1 MRARASNVMIGTLT
15 LALIGGSLGAFL
27 GYQKLAGAKQKVAF
41 RVIFE
46 GSASGL
52 RKGGSVN
59 FAGIRVGEVVSLKL
73 DHPRRVVALAMI
85 DGNTPV
91 KSDTQVGLEFQ
102 GLTGIAAISF
112 TGGSDEAP
120 PPPKGADGIPELTA
134 DPEGTLNTQEKI
146 RVALRNVD
154 RVIADNEVA
163 VKDTLLNFETFTASL
178 SGNGEKI
185 TSIIATAE
193 IRHQRRRRR
202 ADQDQGLSRQPRQR
216 QIWRRIAA
224 DRDLDARADRKFRQE
239 IRAIDRRDA
248 KNARRRQ
255 RVRQQGRPEIW
266 RAASAALTCPSHNNK
281 KMERPTCSTNPPA

>member
-1 MRARASNVMIGTLT
+1 MKVRASNLMIGTLV
-15 LALIGGSLGAFL
+15 LALIGGSLGGFL
-27 GYQKLAGAKQKVAF
+27 GYQKLVSAKQKVPF

-73 DHPRRVVALAMI
+73 DHPRRVVALTMI
-85 DGNTPV
+85 GGNTPV

-112 TGGSDEAP
+112 TGGSDEAA

-134 DPEGTLNTQEKI
+134 DADGTLNTQEKI

-163 VKDTLLNFETFTASL
+163 IKDTLRNFESFTASL
-178 SGNGEKI
+178 SGNGERI
-185 TSIIATAE
+185 SSIIATAE
-193 IRHQRRRRR
+193 SGV
-202 ADQDQGLSRQPRQR
+202 AAVDGAMDKTKNFLSSLASDKYGGELLPTVISMRELIESFDKKSGQVL
-216 QIWRRIAA
+216 A
-224 DRDLDARADRKFRQE
+224 DARKMLGEVCASVNKAGQKFGGPPP
-239 IRAIDRRDA
+239 RR
-248 KNARRRQ
+248 
-255 RVRQQGRPEIW
+255 
-266 RAASAALTCPSHNNK
+266 
-281 KMERPTCSTNPPA
+281 

>member
-1 MRARASNVMIGTLT
+1 MKVRASNLMIGTLV
-15 LALIGGSLGAFL
+15 LVLIGGSLGGLL
-27 GYQKLAGAKQKVAF
+27 GYQKFVSAKQKVPF
-41 RVIFE
+41 RVVFE

-120 PPPKGADGIPELTA
+120 SPPKGADGIPELTA

-154 RVIADNEVA
+154 RVISDNEAA
-163 VKDTLLNFETFTASL
+163 VKDTLRNFETFTASL
-178 SGNGEKI
+178 SNNGEKI
-185 TSIIATAE
+185 SSIIGTAE
-193 IRHQRRRRR
+193 SGINAVDDALTKTKDFLGSLASDKYGGELLPTVISMRELIESFDKKSGQVLAEARKMLGEVSASINKSDPKPAAPPRRR
-202 ADQDQGLSRQPRQR
+202 
-216 QIWRRIAA
+216 
-224 DRDLDARADRKFRQE
+224 
-239 IRAIDRRDA
+239 
-248 KNARRRQ
+248 
-255 RVRQQGRPEIW
+255 
-266 RAASAALTCPSHNNK
+266 
-281 KMERPTCSTNPPA
+281 